1 MSQLMKEA
9 KDGKSLQDNPSMCS
23 ILKGIFNFKFFFL
36 EGDSTPIVFMYIV
49 YTCIYEV
56 TASMV
61 SNNFIH

>member
-1 MSQLMKEA
+1 MEKVYKIIQVCVLFLR
-9 KDGKSLQDNPSMCS
+9 GFL
-23 ILKGIFNFKFFFL
+23 IFNFFFL